1 MAKEKYRTTKHFRF
15 HFFNRTASWTHAL
28 HQARQA
34 CGECLFISGPTWG
47 TGRARS
53 NSRSSDTSTAPDPD
67 GDPDPEAPA
76 KTQTAAL
83 GQSVGLSVGRKP
95 KPCQADAKKI
105 KTLAFSI
112 DLLPDFLFSL
122 LCLHNELPPS
132 GPLGPLDPIGIPSPD
147 HFQLRHQ
154 LCGCQSHITLL
165 NAIRRHSRSEAI
177 SVSPLVVPRYITLA
191 NAICC
196 YLYSNRSQCRRQCC
210 AELPLGFQMVELNA
224 NFV

>member
-1 MAKEKYRTTKHFRF
+1 MRRMFIHI
-15 HFFNRTASWTHAL
+15 WTDLGYGTCPVQFQIERHI
-28 HQARQA
+28 HGSRSRW
-34 CGECLFISGPTWG
+34 GSRSRG
-47 TGRARS
+47 TGQDADSRTRS
-53 NSRSSDTSTAPDPD
+53 VSRFVSRS
-67 GDPDPEAPA
+67 EA
-76 KTQTAAL
+76 
-83 GQSVGLSVGRKP
+83 